1 MGTCLYAAYGSNL
14 HPLRLGQRI
23 PGARLVGQGYLDG
36 WYMRY
41 HKKSDVDGSG
51 KCSIFP
57 GAGGVHFAVYEMAL
71 ADKPILDAIEG
82 VGVGYEDVSISLPG
96 FEDCQTYVARQEVID
111 SGLVPMDWYRDL
123 VLAGCLYHRFPEQ
136 YINEVAATP
145 AITDP
150 DAVRRRANQDLVRQ
164 LRDGDRT

>member
-1 MGTCLYAAYGSNL
+1 M
-14 HPLRLGQRI
+14 
-23 PGARLVGQGYLDG
+23 
-36 WYMRY
+36 
-41 HKKSDVDGSG
+41 
-51 KCSIFP
+51 
-57 GAGGVHFAVYEMAL
+57 HFAVYEMAL

-136 YINEVAATP
+136 YIAEVAATP
-145 AITDP
+145 TIADP
-150 DAVRRRANQDLVRQ
+150 DPARRRANQDLVRQ